1 MKTFLALLLVSLI
14 YTSSFSQ
21 TINTNISN
29 GVTFDGE
36 PYLAI
41 NPANPKNLV
50 AAWMGLKLGNGS
62 FKIAIKTRAS
72 FDGGNTWSST
82 VALPHMGLQ
91 YGSADPSLVFDKNGL
106 LYACYIDYKKS
117 PDSGGIYIARSV
129 DGGLNWDTPSKAYD
143 MYDDGSKKPI
153 DRPWLVIDN
162 STTANFGTLYITS
175 KPPQWVAPPNRNY
188 FKASSDSGH
197 TWSAIKNIDGGT
209 HLIGNAIA
217 QPMATPAVT
226 TGGKFCA
233 AYPSYVAS
241 QNLLPAIYLAQSRD
255 KGQTFSYS
263 TILTTPPAANDS
275 NYKNGY
281 LLIANPADSNQ
292 LVFVSPAATNGDADI
307 MALHSNDGGQTWSS
321 TVRVNDDAMANGKG
335 QDMVWAAYNE
345 QGKLV
350 VTWRDRRD
358 ASPNGFWNAGYDFY
372 YATSTDNGQTFSAN
386 QKLSSQFIAFDSLL
400 TSDGNDFMSCAYL
413 ADTLYSV
420 WGDTRTGKLNV
431 YFSKTIVSSNTQVNV
446 AQLEGEKV
454 IVSVFPNPFS
464 DELKILADKSILG
477 QELLIAN
484 LSGQILKS
492 FIIVDTQLSI
502 DVKDLP
508 AGEYL
513 LIGCNTALKI
523 FKYE

>member
-50 AAWMGLKLGNGS
+50 AAWMGLKLSNGS

-241 QNLLPAIYLAQSRD
+241 QIFCPLFIWHSRATKVKRFHTARFSPRHQRPMILITKTAICSLPILPIAISWFLYRLLLLMAMPILWHCIATMGD
-255 KGQTFSYS
+255 KPG
-263 TILTTPPAANDS
+263 
-275 NYKNGY
+275 
-281 LLIANPADSNQ
+281 
-292 LVFVSPAATNGDADI
+292 V
-307 MALHSNDGGQTWSS
+307 ALCG
-321 TVRVNDDAMANGKG
+321 
-335 QDMVWAAYNE
+335 
-345 QGKLV
+345 
-350 VTWRDRRD
+350 
-358 ASPNGFWNAGYDFY
+358 
-372 YATSTDNGQTFSAN
+372 
-386 QKLSSQFIAFDSLL
+386 
-400 TSDGNDFMSCAYL
+400 
-413 ADTLYSV
+413 
-420 WGDTRTGKLNV
+420 
-431 YFSKTIVSSNTQVNV
+431 
-446 AQLEGEKV
+446 
-454 IVSVFPNPFS
+454 
-464 DELKILADKSILG
+464 
-477 QELLIAN
+477 
-484 LSGQILKS
+484 
-492 FIIVDTQLSI
+492 
-502 DVKDLP
+502 
-508 AGEYL
+508 
-513 LIGCNTALKI
+513 
-523 FKYE
+523 